1 MRHSTDSYI
10 GWLRTDSLVNG
21 LDPDTRSGFLHDIE
35 GLIVSNYRGT
45 VDRNFVYEV
54 IVTTRS

>member
-21 LDPDTRSGFLHDIE
+21 LDPDARSGFLHDIE
-35 GLIVSNYRGT
+35 ELMSCP
-45 VDRNFVYEV
+45 
-54 IVTTRS
+54 TTEGPSIATSSTR